1 MVSSNSLGTSE
12 SIKVNRYSRKQ
23 VNFGFLSDEHGTKHA
38 LAEYFAGHFP
48 KVLTFRLPPKC
59 RSSMKKD
66 RRMDI
71 FYALEVAERFPE
83 REGITQRTPS
93 ASRPSIRPPDS
104 QFEMVT

>member
-48 KVLTFRLPPKC
+48 KVLTFR
-59 RSSMKKD
+59 
-66 RRMDI
+66 
-71 FYALEVAERFPE
+71 
-83 REGITQRTPS
+83 
-93 ASRPSIRPPDS
+93 
-104 QFEMVT
+104 